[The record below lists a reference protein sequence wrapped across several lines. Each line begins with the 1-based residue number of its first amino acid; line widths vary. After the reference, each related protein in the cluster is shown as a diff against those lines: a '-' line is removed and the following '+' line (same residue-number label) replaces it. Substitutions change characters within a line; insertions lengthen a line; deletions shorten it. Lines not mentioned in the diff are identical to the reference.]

1 MSNQLTSQI
10 VPVGDRF
17 KTWLSGE
24 TSELNL
30 NSFDWHRHMRD
41 NPSYPANPRTACPR
55 GFIRLDQAGHTAAPD
70 GATLGCAT
78 AGFVY
83 QFSLWLQ
90 YRQTPGQQHQRL
102 LALGIDVIHTAIL
115 REDLDLSAPLARE
128 GLFDWTRRAI
138 LRPRT
143 ARPWGALPPVLCI
156 SFPSGCNTAK
166 RQDSNTKDSWL
177 WGLT

>member
-115 REDLDLSAPLARE
+115 REDLDLSAALDLYPVYEVEVELLQSTVFTEMDHEWGDPALRVSVAQTSFLLSGTLRE
-128 GLFDWTRRAI
+128 D
-138 LRPRT
+138 
-143 ARPWGALPPVLCI
+143 V
-156 SFPSGCNTAK
+156 
-166 RQDSNTKDSWL
+166 
-177 WGLT
+177 